1 MTDQAVSNPWEDLR
15 RPLQHDPVSG
25 LRVDATHAW
34 NLYWA
39 IDSDGRPLLALRHAV
54 TSAASLRLPRFNGVE
69 VGHGRATGSTDDLLL
84 LTLTDQSL
92 RDVFWR
98 LCIDIVDS
106 TRSCSSESEV
116 VAVFVRRTW
125 RWHHLLRGGSAS
137 HLSREAQMGLVGEL
151 AVLERFILPHTAPVA
166 AVDGWLGPE
175 RAPKDFEFGH
185 VGIEAKAHGP
195 AARDEVQISSIDQLS
210 RAGLSAL
217 FLCVTRVA
225 SSPDPQLGATV
236 TEIADALRSH
246 IENSDPA
253 ILGTF
258 DAKLTAA
265 GLDST
270 HDYSDTK
277 WVVGETVVFEVREEF
292 PRIEP
297 ALVSPSIVRVQYALR
312 LTDCEEFIVSSED
325 LVSALT
331 VEAEHDG
338 H

>member
-1 MTDQAVSNPWEDLR
+1 MTDQTVSNPWEHLR
-15 RPLQHDPVSG
+15 RPSRRDPVSG
-25 LRVDATHAW
+25 LRVDASHPW
-34 NLYWA
+34 SLYWA
-39 IDSDGRPLLALRHAV
+39 IDSDGRPLLAFRHAV
-54 TSAASLRLPRFNGVE
+54 TGAASLRLPRVNGVE
-69 VGHGRATGSTDDLLL
+69 VSHGRATGSTDDLLL

-98 LCIDIVDS
+98 LCLDIVDS
-106 TRSCSSESEV
+106 TRSCRSEGEA

-125 RWHHLLRGGSAS
+125 RWHHLLRGGSAAQ
-137 HLSREAQMGLVGEL
+137 LSREAQMGLIGEL
-151 AVLERFILPHTAPVA
+151 AVLDRFVLPHTTPAA

-175 RAPKDFEFGH
+175 RAPKDFELGH

-217 FLCVTRVA
+217 YLCVTRVA
-225 SSPDPQLGATV
+225 SSTDPQLGATV
-236 TEIADALRSH
+236 TEIADALRSS
-246 IENSDPA
+246 IEKSDPA
-253 ILGTF
+253 ALGTF

-270 HDYSDTK
+270 HDYSDSK

-297 ALVSPSIVRVQYALR
+297 SLVSPSIVRVQYALR

-325 LVSALT
+325 LVSTLAG
-331 VEAEHDG
+331 EAEHD
-338 H
+338 